1 LKNNLKM
8 RGTLSLLLWLVVCR
22 PATAAF
28 NFEDARAAAKA
39 LSAQPF
45 QPPNRPV
52 PGSLLTLDYERH
64 RAIQFDGR
72 KALWLGEG
80 LPFALE
86 FFLPG
91 YLHKQVVMLHEIND
105 QSVRDI
111 AFDPALFD
119 NPGHNLALPADAGYA
134 GFRIVRPGGDFGE
147 VASFLD
153 ATYFRMIGR
162 GQNYGTSARGL
173 GLNTVSSEPEEFPA
187 FREFWI
193 QRPGRNDREITVYA
207 VADSPSLAAAYRFII
222 RPGKT
227 TVAEVKAALFP
238 RREVKGLEV
247 APLTSMFLFDENS
260 HPPFHD
266 FRPVVHD
273 ADGLLIHN
281 GHDEWIWRPLE
292 TGKMTRVDAFQD
304 EQPRGFGLI
313 ERDRDFEHYQDLNAA
328 FQLRPNVWVKPA
340 GNWGKGSVELV
351 QLASDQEPADNI
363 VAFWA
368 PAAPP
373 TAGQSMEIEY
383 ELEWATTEP
392 SPAELGQVVA
402 TRIGRTFAKP
412 LNLRFVVEFGGAA
425 VEKLGPSEMPA
436 ATVG

>member
-1 LKNNLKM
+1 
-8 RGTLSLLLWLVVCR
+8 
-22 PATAAF
+22 
-28 NFEDARAAAKA
+28 
-39 LSAQPF
+39 
-45 QPPNRPV
+45 
-52 PGSLLTLDYERH
+52 
-64 RAIQFDGR
+64 
-72 KALWLGEG
+72 
-80 LPFALE
+80 
-86 FFLPG
+86 
-91 YLHKQVVMLHEIND
+91 
-105 QSVRDI
+105 
-111 AFDPALFD
+111 
-119 NPGHNLALPADAGYA
+119 
-134 GFRIVRPGGDFGE
+134 
-147 VASFLD
+147 
-153 ATYFRMIGR
+153 
-162 GQNYGTSARGL
+162 
-173 GLNTVSSEPEEFPA
+173 
-187 FREFWI
+187 
-193 QRPGRNDREITVYA
+193 
-207 VADSPSLAAAYRFII
+207 
-222 RPGKT
+222 
-227 TVAEVKAALFP
+227 
-238 RREVKGLEV
+238 
-247 APLTSMFLFDENS
+247 
-260 HPPFHD
+260 
-266 FRPVVHD
+266 
-273 ADGLLIHN
+273 
-281 GHDEWIWRPLE
+281 LE